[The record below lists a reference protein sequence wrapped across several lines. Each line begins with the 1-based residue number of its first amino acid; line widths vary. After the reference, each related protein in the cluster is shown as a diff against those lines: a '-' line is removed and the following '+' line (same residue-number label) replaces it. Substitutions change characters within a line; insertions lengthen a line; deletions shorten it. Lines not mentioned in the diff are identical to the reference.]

1 VPEDCFL
8 HESCV
13 YCLVSVV
20 SYRYLK
26 KQYLLDVTEIFNL
39 LDREKKYR
47 LVKLA
52 FYLLLFF
59 IVIYK

>member
-1 VPEDCFL
+1 MVD
-8 HESCV
+8 
-13 YCLVSVV
+13 
-20 SYRYLK
+20 RYMRS
-26 KQYLLDVTEIFNL
+26 QHLLDVTEIFNL

-59 IVIYK
+59 IAVYK